1 MNSTQITKRVL
12 LHIEK
17 NLDSDLSLEKIAKEL
32 NYSKFYIARVFKNH
46 TGLTIYKYIRN
57 RRLNEAA
64 RKLVQTTKPIIEIA
78 IESGYGSQQA
88 FTQAFRCEYAYSPL
102 EYRNIRRFVPKQ
114 DRIDMSVSQK
124 CGMLLFQFMED
135 RRAAA

>member
-12 LHIEK
+12 LYIEK

-46 TGLTIYKYIRN
+46 TGLTVYKYIRN

-88 FTQAFRCEYAYSPL
+88 FTQAFHCEYVCSPL
-102 EYRNIRRFVPKQ
+102 EYRNIRQFVPKQ
-114 DRIDMSVSQK
+114 DRIDMSVSKK
-124 CGMLLFQFMED
+124 CGMLLLQFMEG
-135 RRAAA
+135 RRAA